1 MQSISSLDT
10 KSERL
15 KSENEDNHKSDDSIE
30 EKEINKPK
38 EVVEDVVDSD
48 SDKKLAPL
56 PLSDHSDSNKKLAP
70 HPLLDQ
76 VKNLIGSSK
85 PDREM
90 KIDPE
95 GKQLQIDDLIIIP
108 NNLATTPPEG
118 GSALQ
123 NLAKIASRYQ
133 NQKEPPPPQQ
143 EGFDATVAKK
153 PKLDGTNSPATPP
166 IKATPT
172 PPSSSSA
179 TSLAALAAMNP
190 MSMTPAQQQSLL
202 SMLPPGLFMPPTAK
216 ATPTPPHSSGVPS
229 AATPTKSSTS
239 VSGMASLFPPGL
251 GDPSKLG
258 PEALQLLQLYEKTL
272 KAVVQATPSS
282 NTKGSSAS
290 PKPRNAS
297 GNSSNV
303 GSPQVQ
309 SAKDRD
315 RNKVNRLPL
324 DAKKPPAP
332 QGHTPCAF
340 AQSSNIYTNPLGK
353 KLILY

>member
-1 MQSISSLDT
+1 MQSSSSLDT

-30 EKEINKPK
+30 DKDNNKPK
-38 EVVEDVVDSD
+38 EVDDIVDSD
-48 SDKKLAPL
+48 SDKKLAH
-56 PLSDHSDSNKKLAP
+56 PLSDHSDSNKKLA

-133 NQKEPPPPQQ
+133 NQKEPPQQ
-143 EGFDATVAKK
+143 EGYDATVAKK
-153 PKLDGTNSPATPP
+153 PKLDGTHSPATPP
-166 IKATPT
+166 IKAPITPT

-216 ATPTPPHSSGVPS
+216 ATPTPPHSSGVPA

-353 KLILY
+353 ELVLYN